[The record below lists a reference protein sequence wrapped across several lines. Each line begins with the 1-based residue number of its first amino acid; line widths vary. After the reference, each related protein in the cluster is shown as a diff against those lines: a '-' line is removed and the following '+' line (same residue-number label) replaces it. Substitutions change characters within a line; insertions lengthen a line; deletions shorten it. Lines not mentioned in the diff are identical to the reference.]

1 MATINLLPWR
11 EERRQEKKREFLLI
25 LGATAVVAAL
35 VVFLVHTALASQIN
49 SQNRR
54 NQYLQEQ
61 ITQLDK
67 EIREI
72 KELDKQRQELISRMD
87 IIQKLQK
94 SRPEVVHLFDELVR
108 TVPEGVHLMS
118 WERKGKQL
126 SFKGQ
131 AESNPRVSEFLRKI
145 DASDWMKYKDL
156 KEVVAAKGKGIPTRA
171 FVLDLEQDS
180 PSEEELEQNNGG
192 AK

>member
-25 LGATAVVAAL
+25 LGATAMVAAL

-54 NQYLQEQ
+54 NQFLEEQ

-118 WERKGKQL
+118 WERRGKQL
-126 SFKGQ
+126 SFRGQ

-171 FVLDLEQDS
+171 FVLDLEQAA